1 MKQIYEYHGQPFSL
15 DISQTGK
22 AWQISNDGKIYSVE
36 LISAV
41 AGVLEL
47 AVDGKPVR
55 AFVSRDGT
63 YRWVTVNGQ
72 TLQLVT
78 SANRIPLMAN
88 GTIDLECGSTTNNL
102 ERQKQVSF
110 STTLFI
116 IGTRLLVK
124 KDSGIKDFPDLAGKN
139 VVTTAGTTSERLL
152 RKMNED
158 KKMGMNIISAKDHG
172 ESFLTLESGRAVAFM
187 MDDALLYGEM
197 AKARQPDDWA
207 VVGAPQ
213 SFEIYA
219 CMLRKGDAPFKKAVD
234 DALTATYRSGEWVFI
249 DWLLS
254 AESISDLLDRTTMVQ
269 QIMERDQEIASDL
282 ASTRSDLE
290 QAEAELSRTLDEVT
304 AKRAEI
310 KAEED
315 RLQGL
320 RSNRDSKMRAE
331 QAAQNEKQALLA
343 ETKTNIAR
351 LKAIA
356 AAEDRDAARIAA
368 ELRSS
373 GSKGSG
379 KYAGIM
385 AWPCPGH
392 TRVSSPFGMRY
403 HPILHVMR
411 MHTGV
416 DISAPSGATL
426 VAVGSG
432 VVIAAGVRGG
442 YGNCVMIDHGNGVVS
457 LYAHMSRISVK
468 LKQTVTTGQTI
479 GAVGSTGLST
489 GPHLHF
495 EIRVNGNPVNPLG
508 YI

>member
-1 MKQIYEYHGQPFSL
+1 MRRTTPLCIL
-15 DISQTGK
+15 LT
-22 AWQISNDGKIYSVE
+22 
-36 LISAV
+36 LTLLSACLFPG
-41 AGVLEL
+41 AALAATNSEL
-47 AVDGKPVR
+47 AAHQR
-55 AFVSRDGT
+55 AAAEARAKAAAEQKKADSLLAQA
-63 YRWVTVNGQ
+63 NQLEGQ
-72 TLQLVT
+72 IQSIATEVK
-78 SANRIPLMAN
+78 A
-88 GTIDLECGSTTNNL
+88 LEG
-102 ERQKQVSF
+102 Q
-110 STTLFI
+110 
-116 IGTRLLVK
+116 IGT
-124 KDSGIKDFPDLAGKN
+124 A
-139 VVTTAGTTSERLL
+139 SERRTRLEEEMALL
-152 RKMNED
+152 RGGIEQKETQ
-158 KKMGMNIISAKDHG
+158 IG
-172 ESFLTLESGRAVAFM
+172 EVKREYFLQT
-187 MDDALLYGEM
+187 DAL
-197 AKARQPDDWA
+197 AAR
-207 VVGAPQ
+207 
-213 SFEIYA
+213 
-219 CMLRKGDAPFKKAVD
+219 VD
-234 DALTATYRSGEWVFI
+234 ATYRSGEWVFI

-254 AESISDLLDRTTMVQ
+254 AEDISDLLDRTSMVQ

-290 QAEAELSRTLDEVT
+290 QAEADLSRTLDEVT

-320 RSNRDSKMRAE
+320 RSNRDSKMKAE

-368 ELRSS
+368 ELRSA

-392 TRVSSPFGMRY
+392 TRVSSQFGMRY
-403 HPILHVMR
+403 HPILHVNR

-426 VAVGSG
+426 VAVGAG

-442 YGNCVMIDHGNGVVS
+442 YGNCVMIDHGNGLVS

-468 LKQTVTTGQTI
+468 VGQKVTTGQTI
-479 GAVGSTGLST
+479 GYVGSTGLST